1 MSNERLL
8 QPRSIAVYGGS
19 AAIEL
24 IRQCDLMAYQGE
36 IWPVHPSKTTIRGRK
51 TYRSTDELPGVPDA
65 AYIAVNRHATID
77 IVRDLAALG
86 AGGVVSYASG
96 FKEAGDE
103 GATLQA
109 QLLKASGD
117 MPLIGPNCYGLLNY
131 VDGAMLWPDQQG
143 GRRVKN
149 GVAIIT
155 MSSNVGFNLTMQR
168 RGLQVAYMASLGNRL
183 KFDIHD
189 AIQTFAKQERVSAIG
204 LYLEA
209 VDEPALF
216 EEAVAVAQALG
227 KPVVALKAGRSDIS
241 KKIVVSHTSS
251 LAGSDELMDALFE
264 RAGVARVKTLEEL
277 VEALKV
283 LHVLGPLKG
292 GRLGVMSTSGGDL
305 SLLSDSLSDLNLN
318 MPPLSETSRER
329 IRKTVHERVVVSN
342 PLDYQMFDWNNEAR
356 LTETFTAFLEQE
368 FDITLSL
375 LDYPRADKCD
385 PSNWGGSQRAFIN
398 AANQTGAAAA
408 ILATFTDTLPE
419 PLAEQLL
426 QEGVVPLAGID
437 AGLAGIQAAV
447 DLGVFLDRTPNRALY
462 SGFELDP
469 GLPLHICDEAESKK
483 LLAQYG
489 VPIPE
494 SRVVESAKEA
504 VSAAQQIGFPVVIK
518 ALGVT
523 HKTEAGGV
531 VLNRANAEEVEEA
544 VTQME
549 HLASRFLVEKM
560 VEGAIAELIVGI
572 ARDEQFGPYLVLG
585 SGGILVELLKD
596 SKSLLLPVTREQ
608 VTKALDSLK
617 CAPLLH
623 GFRGK
628 AHCDLDAAVDVVMAI
643 GSFVEDRISTIA
655 ELDVNPLLLL
665 ADGQG
670 VVAADALIS
679 MYLNKENGSETE
691 AKRRE
696 TNE

>member
-1 MSNERLL
+1 MFYERLL

-19 AAIEL
+19 AATEL

-36 IWPVHPSKTTIRGRK
+36 VWPVHPSKTTIRGRK
-51 TYRSTDELPGVPDA
+51 TYRSTDELPGIPDA

-86 AGGVVSYASG
+86 AGGVVSYATG
-96 FKEAGDE
+96 FIEAGDE
-103 GATLQA
+103 GAALQA

-168 RGLQVAYMASLGNRL
+168 RGLQVAYMVSLGNRL

-189 AIQTFAKQERVSAIG
+189 AIQTFARQERVSAIG

-216 EEAVAVAQALG
+216 EEAVAVARELG
-227 KPVVALKAGRSDIS
+227 KPVVALKTGRSDIS

-264 RAGVARVKTLEEL
+264 RAGVARIKTLEEL

-305 SLLSDSLSDLNLN
+305 SLLSDTVSDLNLS
-318 MPPLSETSRER
+318 MPPLSETGRER
-329 IRKTVHERVVVSN
+329 IRETVHERIVVSN

-356 LTETFTAFLEQE
+356 LTETFTAFLEQA

-385 PSNWGGSQRAFIN
+385 PSDWGGTQRAFIN

-408 ILATFTDTLPE
+408 ILATLTDTLPE

-426 QEGVVPLAGID
+426 QEGIVPLAGID

-447 DLGVFLDRTPNRALY
+447 NLGAFLDRTSNRALL
-462 SGFELDP
+462 SNFKIDQG
-469 GLPLHICDEAESKK
+469 GPLHICDEAESKRM
-483 LLAQYG
+483 LAQYG
-489 VPIPE
+489 VPVPD
-494 SRVVESAKEA
+494 SLVVKSAEEA
-504 VSAAQQIGFPVVIK
+504 VSAAQRIGFPVVIK
-518 ALGVT
+518 ALGLA
-523 HKTEAGGV
+523 HKTEVGGV
-531 VLNRANAEEVEEA
+531 MLNRANAKEVEEA
-544 VTQME
+544 VMQME
-549 HLASRFLVEKM
+549 HLASRFLVEEM
-560 VEGAIAELIVGI
+560 VNGAIAELIVGVS
-572 ARDEQFGPYLVLG
+572 RDEQFGPYLVLG
-585 SGGILVELLKD
+585 SGGILVEMLKD
-596 SKSLLLPVTREQ
+596 SKSLLFPVTREQ
-608 VTKALDSLK
+608 VTRALESLK
-617 CAPLLH
+617 CAPLFH

-628 AHCDLDAAVDVVMAI
+628 AHCDLEAAVDVVMAV
-643 GSFVEDRISTIA
+643 GAFVEDKVSTIA
-655 ELDVNPLLLL
+655 ELDINPLLLL
-665 ADGQG
+665 AHGRG
-670 VVAADALIS
+670 VVAADALIT
-679 MYLNKENGSETE
+679 MYLNKESGYQT
-691 AKRRE
+691 
-696 TNE
+696 

>member
-1 MSNERLL
+1 MSYERLL
-8 QPRSIAVYGGS
+8 QPRSIAVFGGS
-19 AAIEL
+19 AATEL
-24 IRQCDLMAYQGE
+24 VRQCDLMAYQGE
-36 IWPVHPSKTTIRGRK
+36 IWPVHPSKTKVRGLK
-51 TYRSTDELPGVPDA
+51 AYQSADQLPGAPDA
-65 AYIAVNRHATID
+65 AYIAVNRHATIEL
-77 IVRDLAALG
+77 VRDLAALG
-86 AGGVVSYASG
+86 AGGAVCYATG
-96 FKEAGDE
+96 FTEAGEE
-103 GATLQA
+103 GAKLQA
-109 QLLKASGD
+109 QLLKSSGD

-155 MSSNVGFNLTMQR
+155 MSSNVGFNLTMQK

-189 AIQTFAKQERVSAIG
+189 AIRIFAKQERVTAIG

-209 VDEPALF
+209 INEPALF
-216 EEAVAVAQALG
+216 EEAVAAARALG
-227 KPVVALKAGRSDIS
+227 KPVVALKTGRSDIS

-305 SLLSDSLSDLNLN
+305 SLLSDSLSELNLS
-318 MPPLSETSRER
+318 MPPLSESGSER
-329 IRKTVHERVVVSN
+329 IRNTVHERIVVSN
-342 PLDYQMFDWNNEAR
+342 PLDYQMFDWNNEER

-385 PSNWGGSQRAFIN
+385 PAGWGGSQRAFIN
-398 AANQTGAAAA
+398 ASNQTGVAAA

-419 PLAEQLL
+419 LLAEQML
-426 QEGVVPLAGID
+426 QEGIVPLAGID

-447 DLGVFLDRTPNRALY
+447 DLGTFANRTPNRALLSNY
-462 SGFELDP
+462 ETDP
-469 GLPLHICDEAESKK
+469 GCPLHLCDEAESKR

-494 SRVVESAKEA
+494 SHVVKSAKEA
-504 VSAAQQIGFPVVIK
+504 VSAAQKIGFPVVVK
-518 ALGVT
+518 ALGVA
-523 HKTEAGGV
+523 HKTEVGGV
-531 VLNRANAEEVEEA
+531 KLNRTNAEELEEA
-544 VTQME
+544 VMQME
-549 HLASRFLVEKM
+549 HLADRFLIEKM
-560 VEGAIAELIVGI
+560 VEGAIAELIVGV
-572 ARDEQFGPYLVLG
+572 ARDEQFGPYLVVG
-585 SGGILVELLKD
+585 SGGTLVELLKD
-596 SKSLLLPVTREQ
+596 SKSLLLPVTRGQ
-608 VTKALDSLK
+608 VTRALESLK
-617 CAPLLH
+617 CAPLFH
-623 GFRGK
+623 GYRGK
-628 AHCDLDAAVDVVMAI
+628 PRCDLGAAVDVVLAVAE
-643 GSFVEDRISTIA
+643 FVEENASTIA
-655 ELDVNPLLLL
+655 ELDINPLMLL
-665 ADGQG
+665 AGDQG

-679 MYLNKENGSETE
+679 MYVKNENGSE
-691 AKRRE
+691 AKSTGSE
-696 TNE
+696 DNE